1 MMKSLNAQTIF
12 TVGPFADVSDRLL
25 DFAPNMYF
33 SYLVEENIKQQQELK
48 KEYEEA
54 LLNNDETLAETKK
67 SELDVIEGVYRLSL
81 AVLEVPG
88 TLLS

>member
-1 MMKSLNAQTIF
+1 MKSLNAQTIF
-12 TVGPFADVSDRLL
+12 TVGPFADASDRLL
-25 DFAPNMYF
+25 DFGPNMYF

-54 LLNNDETLAETKK
+54 LLNNDDALAESKR
-67 SELDVIEGVYRLSL
+67 SALDVAEGVYRLSL

-88 TLLS
+88 ALPS